1 MQPTTT
7 RTLFFKPSHKLFVTI
22 CCTLVLFAGAITAQA
37 DVEDIAERKNS
48 KYLDDYWL
56 EWKED
61 HIDSIPEFNLK
72 KSLPLELN
80 KNSQM
85 HWYVDPATMSIG
97 KDGVFRYVVIAQ
109 GTSGTINAFYEG
121 VLCKK
126 ALVKS
131 YAKLISSDGKPPFQW
146 RIAKE
151 PQWVSLDDLPHFGHE
166 KMLARDYICDNAA
179 QPSSVYDV
187 KRRMQDFEYD
197 FRRH

>member
-1 MQPTTT
+1 MLKTIHKQLFASYYKIFTAFCCVFLLATATTT
-7 RTLFFKPSHKLFVTI
+7 SR
-22 CCTLVLFAGAITAQA
+22 A
-37 DVEDIAERKNS
+37 DFDDIPERKNS

-56 EWKED
+56 EWEEENVS
-61 HIDSIPEFNLK
+61 SIPEFNLD

-85 HWYVDPATMSIG
+85 NWYVDPATMSIG

-109 GTSGTINAFYEG
+109 GKSGTINAFYEG

-126 ALVKS
+126 GVIKS

-146 RIAKE
+146 RLVKE
-151 PQWVSLDDLPHFGHE
+151 PKWVSLDDLPHFGHE

-187 KRRMQDFEYD
+187 KRRMQDFDHD